1 MTPQQIAL
9 VQQSFSKVAPISEA
23 AAVLFYDRLFD
34 VAPSVRAMFPEDMT
48 EQRKKLMGMLAA
60 VVSGLSNLETILPA
74 ASALAKRHVAYGA
87 KAEHYPVV
95 GATLLWTLEK
105 GLGEAWTPELATAWT
120 DAYGVLSG
128 YMISKPTA
136 RRRRPPNRRCLVSE
150 PLVIVGN
157 GMAAARLVDEL
168 AKTALG
174 RYAVAVIGEEPR
186 LAYNRVLLSSVLAGE
201 TGSHEIE
208 LRPADW
214 WRHRGVTVRYGYR
227 VTEIDTGRRELKIAG
242 EESMEYSKLVL
253 ATGSTPLRL
262 NVPGADLAGVHTFR
276 DTRDVDLLLTLA
288 AAKKRVVVV
297 GGGLLGLEAAYGL
310 AKAGAPVTL
319 LHLMDRLMERQ
330 LDGPAADLL
339 KTLVERKGIR
349 ILLNASTARIHGE
362 RHVEAVELA
371 DGSRIEADAVIFAAG
386 IRPNIALAK
395 EAGIAVNRG
404 IVVNDEMQT
413 ASPDIY
419 ALGECAEHRGTCY
432 GLVEPAYEQ
441 ARVLARHLGGRP
453 AAYQGSV
460 VSTNLKVSGV
470 SVFSAGDFMGGE
482 GSESLV
488 LTDRRRGTYKKLVI
502 ADGCLT
508 GAVLIGDTADA
519 LWYLELIRTREKI
532 AGIRAD
538 MMFGRALALP
548 SKAA

>member
-1 MTPQQIAL
+1 M
-9 VQQSFSKVAPISEA
+9 
-23 AAVLFYDRLFD
+23 
-34 VAPSVRAMFPEDMT
+34 
-48 EQRKKLMGMLAA
+48 
-60 VVSGLSNLETILPA
+60 
-74 ASALAKRHVAYGA
+74 
-87 KAEHYPVV
+87 
-95 GATLLWTLEK
+95 
-105 GLGEAWTPELATAWT
+105 
-120 DAYGVLSG
+120 
-128 YMISKPTA
+128 
-136 RRRRPPNRRCLVSE
+136 SE

-174 RYAVAVIGEEPR
+174 RYAVAVIGDEPR

-227 VTEIDTGRRELKIAG
+227 VTEIDTGRRELKIEG

-349 ILLNASTARIHGE
+349 ILLNASTKCIHGDG
-362 RHVEAVELA
+362 HVEAVELA

-386 IRPNIALAK
+386 IKPNIALAK
-395 EAGIAVNRG
+395 DAGIAVNRG
-404 IVVNDEMQT
+404 IVVNDVMQT
-413 ASPDIY
+413 ASPDIF

-441 ARVLARHLGGRP
+441 ARVLARHLAGRP

-482 GSESLV
+482 GSENLV
-488 LTDRRRGTYKKLVI
+488 LSDRRRGTYKKLVI
-502 ADGCLT
+502 ADGRLT
-508 GAVLIGDTADA
+508 GAVLIGDTVDA
-519 LWYLELIRTREKI
+519 LWYLELIRNRDKV
-532 AGIRAD
+532 AAIRTD
-538 MMFGRALALP
+538 MMFGRALARP

>member
-1 MTPQQIAL
+1 M
-9 VQQSFSKVAPISEA
+9 
-23 AAVLFYDRLFD
+23 
-34 VAPSVRAMFPEDMT
+34 
-48 EQRKKLMGMLAA
+48 
-60 VVSGLSNLETILPA
+60 
-74 ASALAKRHVAYGA
+74 
-87 KAEHYPVV
+87 
-95 GATLLWTLEK
+95 
-105 GLGEAWTPELATAWT
+105 
-120 DAYGVLSG
+120 
-128 YMISKPTA
+128 
-136 RRRRPPNRRCLVSE
+136 SE

-227 VTEIDTGRRELKIAG
+227 VTEIDVGRRELKIDG

-262 NVPGADLAGVHTFR
+262 NLPGADLAGVHTFR
-276 DTRDVDLLLTLA
+276 DSRDVDLLLTLA

-330 LDGPAADLL
+330 LDAPAADLL

-349 ILLNASTARIHGE
+349 ILLNASTARIHGDVQ
-362 RHVEAVELA
+362 VEAVELA

-386 IRPNIALAK
+386 IKPNVTLAK

-404 IVVNDEMQT
+404 IVVNDVMQT
-413 ASPDIY
+413 ASSDIF

-441 ARVLARHLGGRP
+441 ARVLARHLAGRP

-502 ADGCLT
+502 ADGRLT
-508 GAVLIGDTADA
+508 GAVLIGDTVDA
-519 LWYLELIRTREKI
+519 LWYLELIRNRDKV
-532 AGIRAD
+532 AAIRTD
-538 MMFGRALALP
+538 MMFGRALARP